1 MRSWYSDEKANTHFN
16 VDPPQKKNKIGR
28 YSGKEERERDGT
40 LKKNEGERRAILPS
54 LKEGVC
60 AGMGSSK

>member
-1 MRSWYSDEKANTHFN
+1 MKKKMYFN
-16 VDPPQKKNKIGR
+16 VDLKNKIGR

-40 LKKNEGERRAILPS
+40 LKKNEGERRAILSS

>member
-1 MRSWYSDEKANTHFN
+1 MRSWYFDEKANAHFN
-16 VDPPQKKNKIGR
+16 VDLENKIGR

-40 LKKNEGERRAILPS
+40 LKKNEGERRAILSS

>member
-1 MRSWYSDEKANTHFN
+1 MVYSDEKANAHLN
-16 VDPPQKKNKIGR
+16 IP
-28 YSGKEERERDGT
+28 SGKEERERDGT
-40 LKKNEGERRAILPS
+40 LKKNEGERKAILSS